1 MENFSSLRLVG
12 PYTAFFFLFSGIPT
26 FLLLRE
32 YTAGK
37 EKPAGLSYLK
47 IGVERV
53 TSTLKEI
60 HKFRDMAL
68 YLVSLFFAMAAL
80 GIVISFAFIY
90 GAQEIKTQ
98 KEHEIA
104 MFLLIQ
110 LFAAIGAI
118 IFGFIQDKIGA
129 KKTFNIT
136 LLLWIACLLLIYW
149 VEDLT
154 TFLTGIG
161 IPTTKQWVFV
171 GTTVFAGTG
180 LGATQSAS
188 RAIVGLFAPESKSGE
203 FFGLWGLSGKIAA
216 AFGLVA
222 VGGLQVL
229 FDLRNSF
236 LVVSIFFIVSLL
248 INFLVDEKRG
258 IQTAIEYK
266 EI

>member
-1 MENFSSLRLVG
+1 MVG

-171 GTTVFAGTG
+171 GTTVFAGAG

-258 IQTAIEYK
+258 IQTAIDYK

>member
-1 MENFSSLRLVG
+1 MVG
-12 PYTAFFFLFSGIPT
+12 PYTAFFFLFAGIPT

-37 EKPAGLSYLK
+37 EKPEGLSYLK
-47 IGVERV
+47 IGIDRV
-53 TSTLKEI
+53 ISTMKEI
-60 HKFRDMAL
+60 HKFRDMAF
-68 YLVSLFFAMAAL
+68 YLVSLFFTMAAL

-90 GAQEIKTQ
+90 GAQEIKTEE
-98 KEHEIA
+98 KHEIA

-118 IFGFIQDKIGA
+118 IFGYIQDKIGA

-136 LLLWIACLLLIYW
+136 LLLWIICLLLIYW
-149 VEDLT
+149 VKDLT
-154 TFLTGIG
+154 TFLVEIG
-161 IPTTKQWVFV
+161 IPTTQQWVFV

-188 RAIVGLFAPESKSGE
+188 RAIICLFAPESKSGE
-203 FFGLWGLSGKIAA
+203 FFGLWGLSGKIAG

-236 LVVSIFFIVSLL
+236 LVVSVFFVVSLL

-258 IQTAIEYK
+258 IQTAIDYRET
-266 EI
+266 